1 MIRVLVYMFNYFI
14 IYKKCLFWFYLLV
27 FLAFLK
33 YKIVISGN
41 IIYVFLVC

>member
-27 FLAFLK
+27 FLAVLK